1 MLADYTRTKEM
12 SRMNPRCGVQWLEA
26 GEGREGPAWEDA
38 KSLVLDMSVLGA
50 LLDIQVEG

>member
-1 MLADYTRTKEM
+1 M